1 MKLDLL
7 IKNGRVIDTGASIDK
22 KMDLGVKNGRF
33 ADITQLDE
41 PLEAERVLEAE
52 GYIVTPGLIDSH
64 VHVFD
69 KGCDLGI
76 PADLVTLPYGG
87 RRRRELWN
95 IKLPQLPGDDGMF
108 AAALQNAIKCKSV
121 RAFYFPVSGDHL
133 TGTVGPGT
141 DVPCL

>member
-69 KGCDLGI
+69 KGCDLGTSMI
-76 PADLVTLPYGG
+76 RGLCAVLQGTPITVAPAFAMRTMISPMASPGFSSVSPSRKRVLSMICSE
-87 RRRRELWN
+87 REYW
-95 IKLPQLPGDDGMF
+95 I
-108 AAALQNAIKCKSV
+108 
-121 RAFYFPVSGDHL
+121 
-133 TGTVGPGT
+133 T
-141 DVPCL
+141 DRCS

>member
-52 GYIVTPGLIDSH
+52 GYIVTP
-64 VHVFD
+64 
-69 KGCDLGI
+69 
-76 PADLVTLPYGG
+76 ADRLSRSCV
-87 RRRRELWN
+87 
-95 IKLPQLPGDDGMF
+95 
-108 AAALQNAIKCKSV
+108 
-121 RAFYFPVSGDHL
+121 
-133 TGTVGPGT
+133 
-141 DVPCL
+141 

>member
-52 GYIVTPGLIDSH
+52 GYSVPFLAMDKVLSKVEGIQRSESLLGH
-64 VHVFD
+64 VHD
-69 KGCDLGI
+69 
-76 PADLVTLPYGG
+76 
-87 RRRRELWN
+87 
-95 IKLPQLPGDDGMF
+95 
-108 AAALQNAIKCKSV
+108 
-121 RAFYFPVSGDHL
+121 
-133 TGTVGPGT
+133 
-141 DVPCL
+141 